1 MSVLLRFGN
10 FELDTASHLLQRH
23 GKPIA
28 LSPKAVDA
36 LELLID
42 MPGRLH
48 TRRALVDALW
58 PGRVVEEQ
66 GLSQLVY
73 LLRRTLGPRADG
85 RHWIATV
92 PKRGYRF
99 DGDVDRVPQ
108 APLAR
113 PARSHLP
120 TVAVLPLGET
130 GCSEAGLGLALA
142 DALVTLLARHPG
154 LIVRPL
160 GSLQPRIATGF
171 DPLILG
177 RELAVD
183 LLVEGSLQTAGDAL
197 RANVRLWGDAGAR
210 LLWSERFD
218 SRLADLFALEDAIG
232 VALLQQM
239 LPEGTP
245 ELAPTLVRRSSSA
258 EVRACVLRSRLLWH
272 RWNPAAWQQSIDEA
286 KAALAL
292 EPDNA
297 EARCW
302 WGVSLIALAITG
314 QLEANAAFRHARAL
328 LHSAERLDPHLEHAR
343 EGLAAVALFHD
354 WDVPTAL
361 DLLRQAI
368 LASPGDATSRDLY
381 GLALAAS
388 GDVGGAIREIAGAHQ
403 IDPLSLIV
411 GTDRGYS
418 LVFAHRYADAVPA
431 LRRVLDIDPTF
442 SHARLYL
449 GLVLAWLGDGA
460 AAQAEI
466 RHGLADCGRDPA
478 CSHELAHALVHS
490 GERDAAMLILDAL
503 KQLDAECYVDPF
515 EIASTC
521 IALDRLDEAMRW
533 LDKAL
538 QLRSRNLGYIR
549 VEPVFDPLRGRA
561 DFAALVDRVY
571 PPAIA

>member
-1 MSVLLRFGN
+1 MSMLLRFGK
-10 FELDTASHLLQRH
+10 FELDTASHMLQRQ
-23 GKPIA
+23 GQTIA
-28 LSPKAVDA
+28 LPPKAVDA

-42 MPGRLH
+42 TPGRLH
-48 TRRALVDALW
+48 TRRALVDTLW

-73 LLRRTLGPRADG
+73 LLRQTLGPRADG
-85 RHWIATV
+85 RPWIATV

-99 DGDVDRVPQ
+99 DGDVERVPQ

-113 PARSHLP
+113 PAQPHLP

-130 GCSEAGLGLALA
+130 GCSEVGLGLALA

-160 GSLQPRIATGF
+160 GSLPPRITN
-171 DPLILG
+171 PLLAG

-183 LLVEGSLQTAGDAL
+183 LFVEGSLQTAGDAL
-197 RANVRLWGDAGAR
+197 RANVRLWSSASDR
-210 LLWSERFD
+210 PIWSERFD
-218 SRLADLFALEDAIG
+218 SRLSDLFALEDAIG

-245 ELAPTLVRRSSSA
+245 ALAPTLVRRSSSPR
-258 EVRACVLRSRLLWH
+258 VRAHLLRSRLLWH
-272 RWNPAAWQQSIDEA
+272 RWNPEAWEQSIDEV

-314 QLEANAAFRHARAL
+314 QHEANAAFRHARAL
-328 LHSAERLDPHLEHAR
+328 LHSAQRLDPHLELAR

-361 DLLRQAI
+361 ELLKRAI

-388 GDVGGAIREIAGAHQ
+388 GDVSGAIREIAGAHQ
-403 IDPLSLIV
+403 IDPQSLIV

-418 LVFAHRYADAVPA
+418 LVFARRYADAVPA
-431 LRRVLDIDPTF
+431 FRSVLDIAPTF

-460 AAQAEI
+460 VAQAEI
-466 RHGLADCGRDPA
+466 RRGLADCGRDAA
-478 CSHELAHALVHS
+478 CSHELAHALVRS
-490 GERDAAMLILDAL
+490 GEDDEATRILDAL
-503 KQLDAECYVDPF
+503 KQLDAKGYVDPF

-521 IALDRLDEAMRW
+521 IALDRLDEAMHW
-533 LDKAL
+533 LDRAL
-538 QLRSRNLGYIR
+538 QLRSRNLAYIR